1 MGQKVRPTGFRVGIT
16 EDWRSR
22 WYCDKREFASLLV
35 EDQKI
40 RDFVKKFTNRA
51 GGRGDGRGG
60 KGETS
65 KAGIARIDIE
75 RTRDEVKV
83 FVYAA
88 RPGVVIGRDGK
99 NADQLKFELEKL
111 TGRKINL
118 KINELPRPELNA
130 QFVAEEI
137 AEQLS
142 KRASFRRTM
151 KKAIDQTMEA
161 GAEGIRVQ
169 LSGRL
174 GGAEMA
180 RQETASAGRIP
191 LQTLRAMIDYG
202 FAEAKTPQGHIGIKV
217 WINQGDYF
225 SKESEDGTHA
235 KARKVPKKPAGTGAG
250 AGSPG

>member
-1 MGQKVRPTGFRVGIT
+1 MGQKVRPTGFRIGIM
-16 EDWRSR
+16 EPWRSR
-22 WYCDKREFASLLV
+22 WYCDKREFANLLV

-40 RDFVKKFTNRA
+40 REFVKKFTS
-51 GGRGDGRGG
+51 RGSG
-60 KGETS
+60 KGEAS

-83 FVYAA
+83 ILYAA

-99 NADQLKFELEKL
+99 TAEELTHALEKL

-118 KINELPRPELNA
+118 KINELSRPQLNA

-151 KKAIDQTMEA
+151 KKAIDETMEA
-161 GAEGIRVQ
+161 GAQGIRVQ

-191 LQTLRAMIDYG
+191 LQTLRAIIDYG
-202 FAEAKTPQGHIGIKV
+202 FAEAKTAQGHIGIKV
-217 WINQGDYF
+217 WINQGDYL
-225 SKESEDGTHA
+225 SKESEDAAHA
-235 KARKVPKKPAGTGAG
+235 KARKVPKKPAGAGAR